1 MAYTLPDIN
10 LNATCGQIYKVTTI
24 YLIMCFDLMSGQVWF
39 VAEHCSVTYF
49 ADEFDGCQIGGIQN
63 AAAFRSQWSW
73 LHPRGKFNQALESGH
88 ILAILIGRYS
98 GHQIQPETLT
108 FQTNKEPVSQQDEA
122 ADLNWKGI
130 TITSSRKNA

>member
-1 MAYTLPDIN
+1 MA
-10 LNATCGQIYKVTTI
+10 TI
-24 YLIMCFDLMSGQVWF
+24 YLIMRFDLMSGQVWF

-73 LHPRGKFNQALESGH
+73 LHPRGKFNQVLESGH
-88 ILAILIGRYS
+88 ILAIFIGRYS

-108 FQTNKEPVSQQDEA
+108 FETN
-122 ADLNWKGI
+122 
-130 TITSSRKNA
+130 